1 MKFHKFISTILHP
14 IVIPTIGVMLY
25 FLIIPVNFSSNQ
37 KFSVLSSVFIFTYL
51 VPLLILV
58 IFKQLKIIKSYK
70 TESIGERKLPVIL
83 MIVLFYLLGN
93 TMARTGNLMDLSLL
107 FYATSIGLLFIYILF
122 YFNIKTSIHL
132 ISLGIPA
139 GFFLILGNN
148 YNQSFL
154 LVIITIF
161 ILSGFLASARL
172 HLKAHNHKEIYI
184 GFFLGLLIPIFLS
197 YLL

>member
-1 MKFHKFISTILHP
+1 LHP